1 MVLFATK
8 NVLCA
13 MNEEHKTEENII
25 FYLLPP
31 SLPRYHCMRDSNLEE
46 GRGGVRSHTKRMGML
61 EKNLKTY

>member
-1 MVLFATK
+1 
-8 NVLCA
+8 

-46 GRGGVRSHTKRMGML
+46 GRGGVRSHTKRMGIL